1 MAHLVAGIP
10 KSTTLQCLNRQC
22 SSGIATV
29 ASVANAIKAGTIDI
43 GIGAGVESMSTGNM
57 NSAVDPEQLWSPIFD
72 HEVARNCM
80 MPMGMTSDGLAD
92 TYSVTR

>member
-1 MAHLVAGIP
+1 
-10 KSTTLQCLNRQC
+10 
-22 SSGIATV
+22 
-29 ASVANAIKAGTIDI
+29 
-43 GIGAGVESMSTGNM
+43 M

-92 TYSVTR
+92 TYSVTRQEQDQLAVDSHNKALAA

>member
-1 MAHLVAGIP
+1 
-10 KSTTLQCLNRQC
+10 
-22 SSGIATV
+22 
-29 ASVANAIKAGTIDI
+29 
-43 GIGAGVESMSTGNM
+43 M